1 VSLPNY
7 KYLEASINSVPP
19 EELNLKVFDALVMFS
34 KQGVQTLRD
43 APDDIQRK
51 HDLLRRAQRA
61 CALLMGS
68 LDFEVG
74 GELARNLFRVYEFWH
89 HELVMANMYG
99 DPDRV
104 ERLIPDFIS
113 YRETWGEAIRRFRV
127 ENASGRRDQE
137 RLELVGS

>member
-1 VSLPNY
+1 MPNF
-7 KYLEASINSVPP
+7 KYLESSINSIAP
-19 EELNLKVFDALVMFS
+19 EELNLRVFDALVMFS
-34 KQGVQTLRD
+34 KQGVTALRE
-43 APDDIQRK
+43 APEDVQRK
-51 HDLLRRAQRA
+51 HDLLCRAQRA

-68 LDFEVG
+68 LDFTAG

-99 DPDRV
+99 DADRV

-127 ENASGRRDQE
+127 ENGNRRDHE